1 LQDVALTI
9 SSYASS
15 LDIMLEAPIGSARYN
30 NEFGRPAL
38 TGVFR
43 TLLTD
48 VDNDWRGYHKPIM
61 LAGGLGSVRPQH
73 ALKSPEDVHEGA
85 HVVVLGG
92 PAMLIGLGGG
102 AASSSN
108 SSEATAEL
116 DFNSV
121 QRGNPEVERRVQVCS
136 IICTR
141 MTIWC
146 KSSTA
151 FQLSNIMVISFGCCA
166 FVNTTLDGHQHLCCS
181 RRGKPDRYDS

>member
-1 LQDVALTI
+1 MILTAN
-9 SSYASS
+9 SYASS

-43 TLLTD
+43 TLLANVGD
-48 VDNDWRGYHKPIM
+48 EWRGYHKPIM

-73 ALKSPEDVHEGA
+73 ALKNPDDVHEGA
-85 HVVVLGG
+85 HVLVLGG

-121 QRGNPEVERRVQVCS
+121 QRGNPEVERRVQVRS
-136 IICTR
+136 KIRPYI
-141 MTIWC
+141 TIWYQ
-146 KSSTA
+146 TA
-151 FQLSNIMVISFGCCA
+151 RLYLSGYVI
-166 FVNTTLDGHQHLCCS
+166 TLSG
-181 RRGKPDRYDS
+181 P